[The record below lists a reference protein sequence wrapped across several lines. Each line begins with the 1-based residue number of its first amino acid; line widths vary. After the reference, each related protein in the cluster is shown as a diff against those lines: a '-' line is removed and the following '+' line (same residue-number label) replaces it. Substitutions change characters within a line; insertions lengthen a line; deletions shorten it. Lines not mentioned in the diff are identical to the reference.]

1 MTTLRNFNLE
11 VAVAPGAFAYAYP
24 ASATR
29 LIIPFASCGA
39 TDILARTFAAVVMC
53 AGIKPD

>member
-29 LIIPFASCGA
+29 LIIPFASYDGHNWGL
-39 TDILARTFAAVVMC
+39 TFMDI
-53 AGIKPD
+53 